1 MVAYDIDKAA
11 IDFAKQRK
19 IQPANRFHLENR
31 LDGARSNN
39 RFSHSKN
46 RLPGERCVIAKAKK
60 VQLVQGNRLRI
71 EVENGVGVSGL
82 NFHRMRRVHHL
93 HVSTGTPCTTE
104 LAHSVNIP
112 THAPILSVLRP
123 HECSAEA
130 ESVLRRHAARCDVYR
145 MVGKQGVPATG
156 YGLEVKRPAGV
167 GDALAFSS
175 QFSL

>member
-1 MVAYDIDKAA
+1 KAA

-46 RLPGERCVIAKAKK
+46 RLPGERCVIAQAKK

-93 HVSTGTPCTTE
+93 HVSTGRLSTTE
-104 LAHSVNIP
+104 RAHSTNIP
-112 THAPILSVLRP
+112 TNAPIICVLRP

-130 ESVLRRHAARCDVYR
+130 ESVLPSPAARWHVYR
-145 MVGKQGVPATG
+145 LVRK
-156 YGLEVKRPAGV
+156 
-167 GDALAFSS
+167 
-175 QFSL
+175 